1 MRRREF
7 IALIGGAATAW
18 PVIARAQLA
27 ATPLIGFLSSR
38 SPEDSKPH
46 LAGFL
51 RGLEAFGYADG
62 NTVRIEYRWANG
74 RYDAL

>member
-7 IALIGGAATAW
+7 IALFGAVAL
-18 PVIARAQLA
+18 PVSARAQA
-27 ATPLIGFLSSR
+27 AETPLIGFLSSR

-51 RGLEAFGYADG
+51 RGLEAFG
-62 NTVRIEYRWANG
+62 
-74 RYDAL
+74 